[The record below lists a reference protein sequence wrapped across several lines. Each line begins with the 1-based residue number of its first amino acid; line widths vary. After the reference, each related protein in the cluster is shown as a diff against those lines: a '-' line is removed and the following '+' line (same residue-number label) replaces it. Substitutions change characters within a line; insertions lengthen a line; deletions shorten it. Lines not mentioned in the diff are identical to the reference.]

1 MKIED
6 VLKMIDAGFT
16 SEEIR
21 GMITPA
27 ADPAPAPAAEPTPS
41 ADDPAPAADPAAAE
55 AAAQP
60 GLDAIT
66 ALNTILGK
74 MNAKLDQMQQAN
86 IYRDAS
92 SAGGQEQPTA
102 DDITRDLIFPGST
115 N

>member
-1 MKIED
+1 MNTNEI
-6 VLKMIDAGFT
+6 LKLIDAGFT
-16 SEEIR
+16 ADEIR
-21 GMITPA
+21 SMMTPA
-27 ADPAPAPAAEPTPS
+27 ADVAGAAAPEA
-41 ADDPAPAADPAAAE
+41 DPAPAADPAPEADAAG

-86 IYRDAS
+86 IIRDAS
-92 SAGGQEQPTA
+92 SVGGPDQPTA

-115 N
+115 K